1 MHRWHRKRRISSRL
15 RSWKTESL
23 LFDLS
28 INRLI
33 VLIQI
38 CLFCLLN
45 IKLLKLHSGHNGAS
59 VISKCLLLLL
69 NNLLCKIKIWE
80 SVSSGRSG
88 SGCHGVTAAQ
98 RRPETSSCSGMNW
111 WDFNGR
117 SEGCK
122 RQRRVERYRRRP
134 PQSGLHFRWRR
145 KVGDG
150 CLHSCV
156 EPFTGSSAA
165 GQSPLVLTPVVSLL
179 PLESVL
185 SFLPQVCEV
194 K

>member
-38 CLFCLLN
+38 CLFCLIN

-69 NNLLCKIKIWE
+69 NNLLCKIKIYGNKDE
-80 SVSSGRSG
+80 SVI
-88 SGCHGVTAAQ
+88 SGCHGVLELLRGGLRLPHARGWIDETLMAVQRAVKGRDVLSDTAA
-98 RRPETSSCSGMNW
+98 
-111 WDFNGR
+111 
-117 SEGCK
+117 
-122 RQRRVERYRRRP
+122 V
-134 PQSGLHFRWRR
+134 
-145 KVGDG
+145 
-150 CLHSCV
+150 LHSRACTSDGG
-156 EPFTGSSAA
+156 EKWEMAA
-165 GQSPLVLTPVVSLL
+165 YIHV
-179 PLESVL
+179 
-185 SFLPQVCEV
+185 
-194 K
+194 

>member
-45 IKLLKLHSGHNGAS
+45 IKLLKLHGGHNWAS

-88 SGCHGVTAAQ
+88 SGCHGVLELLRGGLRLPHARGWIDETLMAVQRAVKGRDVLSDTAA
-98 RRPETSSCSGMNW
+98 
-111 WDFNGR
+111 
-117 SEGCK
+117 
-122 RQRRVERYRRRP
+122 V
-134 PQSGLHFRWRR
+134 
-145 KVGDG
+145 
-150 CLHSCV
+150 LHSRACTSDGG
-156 EPFTGSSAA
+156 EKWEMAA
-165 GQSPLVLTPVVSLL
+165 YIHV
-179 PLESVL
+179 
-185 SFLPQVCEV
+185 
-194 K
+194 